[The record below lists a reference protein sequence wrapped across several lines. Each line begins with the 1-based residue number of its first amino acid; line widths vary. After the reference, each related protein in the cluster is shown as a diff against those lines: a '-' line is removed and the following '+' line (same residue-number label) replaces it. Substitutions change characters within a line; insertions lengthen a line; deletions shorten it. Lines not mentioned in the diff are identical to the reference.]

1 MNKDLQDLVELSKFD
16 ASIDAFLPKL
26 EALNEKL
33 NSKADEIS
41 ATNEQIDAIQADIED
56 IATQIKATNAHIA
69 EFSAKIKDVSKKT
82 SSIKT
87 EREMKSL
94 NLEEDL
100 AKEQLSVANDDIV
113 KYEKL
118 IDTKN
123 GIKKDLEDKKSSLE
137 DELTALEDSVGSQKE
152 KIEKDRATL
161 YTKKDKLLNSM
172 DSKIISFYE
181 KIRKWAGNSAV
192 VKVRKQACYGC
203 FMKIN
208 DKTYSSVI
216 KGDDIVT
223 CPHCGR
229 ILYKDS
235 E

>member
-1 MNKDLQDLVELSKFD
+1 MNKNLQDLVELSKFD

-33 NSKADEIS
+33 NSKAEEIS
-41 ATNEQIDAIQADIED
+41 ATNEQIEATDADIKD
-56 IATQIKATNAHIA
+56 ILAQISTTNAHIA
-69 EFSAKIKDVSKKT
+69 EFSAKIKDASKKT

-87 EREMKSL
+87 EREMKAL
-94 NLEEDL
+94 NLEENL
-100 AKEQLSVANDDIV
+100 AKEQLSAANDDIL

-123 GIKKDLEDKKSSLE
+123 GIKKDLEEKKNSLE
-137 DELTALEDSVGSQKE
+137 NELTTLEETVGNEKE
-152 KIEKDRATL
+152 KIEKDRAAL
-161 YTKKDKLLNSM
+161 YTKKDKLLNNM

-181 KIRKWAGNSAV
+181 KIRKWAGNTAV
-192 VKVRKQACYGC
+192 VKVKKQACYGC

-208 DKTYSSVI
+208 DKTYASVI